1 MIKNTIRFFLVF
13 ILLFLSV
20 FILGGCDQ
28 TRQKLGDLL
37 SPPSP
42 MECVIR
48 VQRLIDTSDFK
59 NAITLGEDYLKDKN
73 LSSDALHLAVAKAYL
88 ELGDSAK
95 ALEHTSAANHADLM
109 SSKSKITDPNTE
121 QTQKI
126 EAGDASVT
134 ETSKGTVL
142 KAGDST
148 VTLPK

>member
-1 MIKNTIRFFLVF
+1 MKKITNSFLFF
-13 ILLFLSV
+13 ILSFLSV
-20 FILGGCDQ
+20 SILTGCDQ
-28 TRQKLGDLL
+28 ARQKLSDLL

-42 MECVIR
+42 IECVIR
-48 VQRLIDTSDFK
+48 VQRLIDTSDFQ

-95 ALEHTSAANHADLM
+95 ALEHTSAANHAASM
-109 SSKSKITDPNTE
+109 KSKTNDSNSE

-142 KAGDST
+142 KAGDAT
-148 VTLPK
+148 VILPK